1 MLEHTNS
8 SMAFLLCKK
17 ESEENTMKQQEFYEA
32 IQQAVKELLGET
44 YSIGLF
50 QMQTVGMEQQDALF
64 IRKET
69 QPIFTVIYLQ
79 EYYQQWK
86 QGKELEALAKDLVLE
101 YRQKSSSQTIAAD
114 DFKVLNQQE
123 AVKQTIFFRCVSKKQ
138 VPSNIPHRQMLD
150 FAILY
155 GILIKCQKEM
165 TTFVTITK
173 NMMECYHVTE
183 EELFDLAMEN
193 TPNLFP
199 ESVKTLQEVIASL
212 LSPAEQTSSFPSHNK
227 SKYEMLVL
235 SNIANFYGFSAVFYP
250 NVLKQLAEERKGNL
264 IVIPSSIHEAIL
276 LTDSD
281 MAKVQELNETI
292 VTVNETQLTEQERLS
307 NQAYYYDR
315 ETKSLYFMEDYK
327 KGERGVCV
335 KF

>member
-1 MLEHTNS
+1 
-8 SMAFLLCKK
+8 
-17 ESEENTMKQQEFYEA
+17 
-32 IQQAVKELLGET
+32 
-44 YSIGLF
+44 
-50 QMQTVGMEQQDALF
+50 
-64 IRKET
+64 
-69 QPIFTVIYLQ
+69 
-79 EYYQQWK
+79 
-86 QGKELEALAKDLVLE
+86 
-101 YRQKSSSQTIAAD
+101 
-114 DFKVLNQQE
+114 
-123 AVKQTIFFRCVSKKQ
+123 
-138 VPSNIPHRQMLD
+138 MLD